1 MFNYRVVKFLDGND
15 NVVDEI
21 EYVTPMTPRDR
32 EALKTFLALN
42 YMLTPDGKAEVIK
55 YNR

>member
-21 EYVTPMTPRDR
+21 EYVNPMTPRDR